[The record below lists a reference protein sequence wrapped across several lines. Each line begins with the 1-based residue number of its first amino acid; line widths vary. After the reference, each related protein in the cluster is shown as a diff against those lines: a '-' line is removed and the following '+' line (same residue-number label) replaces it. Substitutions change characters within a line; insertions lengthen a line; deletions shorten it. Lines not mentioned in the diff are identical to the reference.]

1 MTYTETSI
9 IPKKLFHNMAN
20 GYALATSALLAI
32 FCASLCNLPPHNG
45 FLNHYYHGAQ
55 SGEIVFR
62 PPVFSEQ
69 MSMLECSLLFKVSLE
84 AFKYFSKASCA
95 FNPAVYMILCSGD
108 VETNPG
114 YVPEC
119 STRPQ
124 RQGHTSWL
132 KEFYTNARSIVN
144 KVAKLQLE
152 LANSK
157 AGIVV
162 LTETHLD
169 CSFQVRRSSAA
180 IILSTGNTVPATE
193 LDMMVVF

>member
-1 MTYTETSI
+1 
-9 IPKKLFHNMAN
+9 
-20 GYALATSALLAI
+20 
-32 FCASLCNLPPHNG
+32 
-45 FLNHYYHGAQ
+45 
-55 SGEIVFR
+55 
-62 PPVFSEQ
+62 
-69 MSMLECSLLFKVSLE
+69 
-84 AFKYFSKASCA
+84 
-95 FNPAVYMILCSGD
+95 MILCSGD

-119 STRPQ
+119 STQPQ

-157 AGIVV
+157 ADIVV

-169 CSFQVRRSSAA
+169 CSFQVRRSLAA

-193 LDMMVVF
+193 LDMTVVF